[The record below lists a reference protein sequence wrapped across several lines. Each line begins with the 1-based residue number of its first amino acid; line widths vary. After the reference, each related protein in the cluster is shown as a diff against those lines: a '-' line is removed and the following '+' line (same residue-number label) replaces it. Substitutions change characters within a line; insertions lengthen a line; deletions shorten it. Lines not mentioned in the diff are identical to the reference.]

1 MVDADGKPV
10 ESVVDA
16 GRYTVKAVFTHKDE
30 NRGKIEDISA
40 VLYIEKIVADL
51 EGVGFFGFTSIEYDG
66 ETHIPEFIGW
76 QEVNGTE
83 FDILSY
89 GTIEY
94 YVRESDGKYVKMGA
108 NELPKNIGTYKCTVG
123 INIADEHIANYVL
136 EDNQTSDVMTFFFT
150 INRKVLPTPQVSFD
164 GEKSVTYS
172 GNQYEIDYSYTID
185 NALMSVSTAYFKQT
199 DNGYV
204 ALENGVIPVNA
215 GKYKFV
221 VTVSATDDEM
231 WMFRNSQSS
240 IDFEYEFEIEKM
252 RIDIGALFDHKP
264 TYDYSN
270 GELDRMTFDSL
281 DPEIKK
287 YLNCSVMN
295 VYERYGDGWT
305 STYAAVFPGYYSV
318 QYEVT
323 TTEPEN
329 IILVYNGIED
339 VRISLYHYFYID

>member
-1 MVDADGKPV
+1 
-10 ESVVDA
+10 
-16 GRYTVKAVFTHKDE
+16 
-30 NRGKIEDISA
+30 
-40 VLYIEKIVADL
+40 
-51 EGVGFFGFTSIEYDG
+51 
-66 ETHIPEFIGW
+66 
-76 QEVNGTE
+76 
-83 FDILSY
+83 
-89 GTIEY
+89 
-94 YVRESDGKYVKMGA
+94 
-108 NELPKNIGTYKCTVG
+108 
-123 INIADEHIANYVL
+123 
-136 EDNQTSDVMTFFFT
+136 
-150 INRKVLPTPQVSFD
+150 
-164 GEKSVTYS
+164 
-172 GNQYEIDYSYTID
+172 
-185 NALMSVSTAYFKQT
+185 
-199 DNGYV
+199 
-204 ALENGVIPVNA
+204 
-215 GKYKFV
+215 
-221 VTVSATDDEM
+221 M